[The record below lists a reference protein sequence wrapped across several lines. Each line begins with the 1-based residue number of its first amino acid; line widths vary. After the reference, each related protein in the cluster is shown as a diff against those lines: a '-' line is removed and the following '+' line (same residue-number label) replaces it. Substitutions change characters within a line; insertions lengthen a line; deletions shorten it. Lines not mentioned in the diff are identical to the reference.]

1 MPALRCLQ
9 RALLVLLL
17 MFSTWA
23 IAEQDPGA
31 ILWTSDLDGV
41 DLMKEGRL
49 LRGNAGQFPYGNSD
63 LEEWLDR
70 LEPLER
76 VAFDGDAFW
85 LHARITNDTEHIH
98 WALYPYG
105 SVVEHITM
113 RLYSSVGMQ
122 EVKTGYQHDH
132 EFQYHYGG
140 SVRLLPGESYD
151 LVVLFESDFFFA
163 PTKILLKQEA
173 DFARLVT
180 WENALI
186 MLCLGIGL
194 ALAIYNF
201 FVFLGAR
208 DKTYLWYSLFVLCWV
223 WGWAQVLNVHAELF
237 NFRAPGLHMVGFLLL
252 PLFNTLFFIR
262 LLNLW
267 RHHPR
272 AAKFGLAVA
281 ALGLIGIP
289 FSLAS
294 PGWGLIFATI
304 ATAGMMMTGL
314 YVGFM
319 SWRRGFRPARYFLL
333 AYITLLIPNM
343 IGNMLNLGILPSI
356 NVNIYLLG
364 LVGVTLDA
372 LLLAFAMADKVRLI
386 SEENQDLTLHLERK
400 VQQHTADL
408 QKTLLE
414 QEAIL
419 DNALTGIAFLRDR
432 VIQRCNTGFEQLFGY
447 RHGEL
452 DGQCTRV
459 LYFTEQE
466 FIEQGKQAYKHVLSG
481 DPYHIDLAMVRKD
494 GSQIWCT
501 THAKLIDAR
510 DPDKGV
516 VLVTQDVTARRLAEQ
531 ALVEAKSRAEEAAEY
546 KSMFLANMS
555 HEIRTPMN
563 AIIGMSR
570 LALKAGPDARV
581 RNYLQKTLTAAEN
594 LLGIINDILDFSK
607 VEAGKLDLEVAPFNL
622 DDVLDHLADMIVMR
636 CDPKGVEAVLRV
648 AQDVP
653 TRLVGDSLRLGQVLT
668 NLAGNAAKF
677 TSQGEIVVGIQV
689 VGRDN
694 GRIQLEF
701 SVTDTG
707 IGMDADQV
715 SALFKPFTQAD
726 ASITRRYGGTGL
738 GLAISAQL
746 VDLMGGHIEVES
758 EPGIGSRFS
767 FVLDLGLD
775 TEHVGSQLRSG
786 LPPSRILVV
795 DDNTIAREVLAEM
808 VGYFGLEVVTA
819 ESGPAA
825 LDMLEQAS
833 EQGQAFD
840 LVLMDWR
847 MPGWNGI
854 ETARRIRL
862 DKRLA
867 KAPAVLMVTAFALE
881 DVMRDA
887 ADANLDGFLIKPVHP
902 ASLYQHL
909 QEILSPESVSLLP
922 GMDLDE
928 LNQEAM
934 AALRLRRGGR
944 VLIVD
949 DNAINR
955 EVAVEMLS
963 ELRINLALD
972 LAVNGEDAFTKVRAG
987 DYDLVLMD
995 IQMPVMDGLEATR
1008 RIRQLGGKWALDQL
1022 PIIAMTAHALAS
1034 DHEISL
1040 KAGMNDHIT
1049 KPINPDHLY
1058 QSLVKWMKPV
1068 PEGRGIASFEASTP
1082 EASIPQT
1089 VSPQTE
1095 QQGVEQEQLPVIEG
1109 VDWMLALSRLNQNRP
1124 LLFRL
1129 MDNFQATYR
1138 DAPALMTEAC
1148 RKGHM
1153 QEVTDQAHSI
1163 KSAAAY
1169 LGAFELSNMASQ
1181 VEVALRQED
1190 EDKASI
1196 LIPDLVQQLEQFL
1209 QAMSHINQPIQH
1221 PVKITLLPTSELL
1234 ERFKRL
1240 DQLLLEANTR
1250 AADLLDDLF
1259 PAVNSE
1265 LQPYLS
1271 RIRLALDEVEYEAA
1285 RILLNSLATEMGLS
1299 LGEVK

>member
-1 MPALRCLQ
+1 VMPVTLWSK
-9 RALLVLLL
+9 RALLLLLL
-17 MFSTWA
+17 MFATWSV
-23 IAEQDPGA
+23 AEQEPLA
-31 ILWTSDLDGV
+31 TLWTSDLQGV
-41 DLMKEGRL
+41 DLMREGSL
-49 LRGNAGQFPYGNSD
+49 LRGNAEQFPHD
-63 LEEWLDR
+63 ADDIEEWLQS
-70 LEPLER
+70 LEPLKR

-85 LHARITNDTEHIH
+85 LHARITNDTEHIQ

-105 SVVEHITM
+105 SVVEHITL

-122 EVKTGYQHDH
+122 EVKTGYRHDH

-173 DFARLVT
+173 DLVRLVT

-201 FVFLGAR
+201 FVFVGAR
-208 DKTYLWYSLFVLCWV
+208 DRTYLWYSLFVLCWV

-281 ALGLIGIP
+281 AFGLIGIP
-289 FSLAS
+289 FSLVS

-304 ATAGMMMTGL
+304 ATAGMMMTGF

-386 SEENQDLTLHLERK
+386 SEENRDLTLHLERK

-408 QKTLLE
+408 QKSLLE

-447 RHGEL
+447 RQGEL
-452 DGQCTRV
+452 NGQSTRL
-459 LYFTEQE
+459 LYPSEQE
-466 FIEQGKQAYKHVLSG
+466 FLEQGEQAYRSVLSG
-481 DPYHIDLAMVRKD
+481 DPYHGDLQMVRKD

-501 THAKLIDAR
+501 THAKLVDTE

-516 VLVTQDVTARRLAEQ
+516 VLVTQDITARRQAEFE
-531 ALVEAKSRAEEAAEY
+531 LVEAKRRAEEAAEY

-570 LALKAGPDARV
+570 LALKARPDARV

-653 TRLVGDSLRLGQVLT
+653 THLIGDSLRLGQVLT
-668 NLAGNAAKF
+668 NLASNAAKF

-689 VGRDN
+689 VSRTDL
-694 GRIQLEF
+694 RIQLEF
-701 SVTDTG
+701 SVSDTG

-715 SALFKPFTQAD
+715 SALFRPFTQAD

-746 VDLMGGHIEVES
+746 VDLMGSHIDVKS

-767 FVLDLGLD
+767 FVLDMGLD
-775 TEHVGSQLRSG
+775 TEQSSNQMRAG
-786 LPPSRILVV
+786 LPPSRVLVV
-795 DDNTIAREVLAEM
+795 DDNAIARDVMAEM
-808 VGYFGLEVVTA
+808 VGYFGLDVVTA

-825 LDMLEQAS
+825 LDILERAS
-833 EQGQAFD
+833 DQGQAFD

-854 ETARRIRL
+854 ETARRIRT
-862 DKRLA
+862 DERLA

-902 ASLYQHL
+902 ASLYLHL
-909 QEILSPESVSLLP
+909 QEILSPDSVIIKP

-928 LNQEAM
+928 LNQEM
-934 AALRLRRGGR
+934 QAALRLRRGGR

-955 EVAVEMLS
+955 EVALEMLS
-963 ELRINLALD
+963 ELRLNLDLE
-972 LAVNGEDAFTKVRAG
+972 LAVNGEEALTKAQAG
-987 DYDLVLMD
+987 EYDLILMD

-1008 RIRQLGGKWALDQL
+1008 RIRQLGGKWASDHL

-1058 QSLVKWMKPV
+1058 QSLVRWMKPV
-1068 PEGRGIASFEASTP
+1068 PEERLLSALETSSLTP
-1082 EASIPQT
+1082 ENSLAS
-1089 VSPQTE
+1089 
-1095 QQGVEQEQLPVIEG
+1095 QQDSEHDQLPEIEG
-1109 VDWMLALSRLNQNRP
+1109 VDWTLALSRLNQNRG

-1129 MDNFQATYR
+1129 VDNFCTTYH
-1138 DAPALMTEAC
+1138 DASESMTKAFSN
-1148 RKGHM
+1148 GQL
-1153 QEVTDQAHSI
+1153 QEVADLAHSI

-1169 LGAFELSNMASQ
+1169 LGALQLSSQASQ
-1181 VEVALRQED
+1181 VEVALRQEQA
-1190 EDKASI
+1190 EEVAI
-1196 LIPDLVQQLEQFL
+1196 LIPGLVEQLDHFIHGL
-1209 QAMSHINQPIQH
+1209 SLINQPAQLQLEG
-1221 PVKITLLPTSELL
+1221 KILPTSELL
-1234 ERFKRL
+1234 EQINRL
-1240 DQLLLEANTR
+1240 DRLLSEANTR
-1250 AADLLDDLF
+1250 ASDLLDELI
-1259 PAVNSE
+1259 PAVSNE
-1265 LQPYLS
+1265 HQHYLT

-1285 RILLNSLATEMGLS
+1285 RILLNAFATDMGFR

>member
-1 MPALRCLQ
+1 MISVTPCLQ
-9 RALLVLLL
+9 RVLLVLLL
-17 MFSTWA
+17 FISTWA
-23 IAEQDPGA
+23 VAEQEHA
-31 ILWTSDLDGV
+31 STLWASDLQGV
-41 DLMKEGRL
+41 DLMKSGRL
-49 LRGNAGQFPYGNSD
+49 LRGNSEQFPHDVGD
-63 LEEWLDR
+63 IDEWLER
-70 LEPLER
+70 LEPLDK

-105 SVVEHITM
+105 SVVEHITL

-122 EVKTGYQHDH
+122 EVKTGYRHDH

-163 PTKILLKQEA
+163 PTKILLKTEA

-201 FVFLGAR
+201 FVFVGAR

-237 NFRAPGLHMVGFLLL
+237 DFRAPGLHMVGFLLL

-272 AAKFGLAVA
+272 AAKFGLAIA
-281 ALGLIGIP
+281 ALGVIGIP
-289 FSLAS
+289 FSLVS

-386 SEENQDLTLHLERK
+386 SEENRDLTLHLEHK
-400 VQQHTADL
+400 VRQHTADL
-408 QKTLLE
+408 QKSLLE

-447 RHGEL
+447 RQGEL
-452 DGQCTRV
+452 SGQSTRV
-459 LYFTEQE
+459 LYTTEKQ
-466 FIEQGKQAYKHVLSG
+466 FAEQGDQAYRTILSG
-481 DPYHIDLAMVRKD
+481 DPYHADLQMVRKD

-501 THAKLIDAR
+501 THAKLVDSR

-516 VLVTQDVTARRLAEQ
+516 VLVTQDITARRQAELE
-531 ALVEAKSRAEEAAEY
+531 LVDAKRRAEEAAEY

-581 RNYLQKTLTAAEN
+581 RNYLQKTLAAAEN

-607 VEAGKLDLEVAPFNL
+607 VEAGKLDLEVASFDL

-636 CDPKGVEAVLRV
+636 CDPKGVEAILRV

-653 TRLVGDSLRLGQVLT
+653 IHLIGDSLRLGQVLT
-668 NLAGNAAKF
+668 NLASNAAKF
-677 TSQGEIVVGIQV
+677 TSQGEIVVGIRV
-689 VGRDN
+689 VGRT
-694 GRIQLEF
+694 GERIQLEF
-701 SVTDTG
+701 SVSDTG

-715 SALFKPFTQAD
+715 SALFRPFTQAD
-726 ASITRRYGGTGL
+726 ATITRRYGGTGL

-758 EPGIGSRFS
+758 QPGVGSRFS
-767 FVLDLGLD
+767 FVLEFGLD
-775 TEHVGSQLRSG
+775 PEYTGSQLRAG

-795 DDNTIAREVLAEM
+795 DDNVIAREVMAEM
-808 VGYFGLEVVTA
+808 VGYFGLDVVTA

-825 LDMLEQAS
+825 LAILERAS

-854 ETARRIRL
+854 ETARRIRT

-867 KAPAVLMVTAFALE
+867 SAPAVLMVTAFALE

-909 QEILSPESVSLLP
+909 QDILSPDSARLQS
-922 GMDLDE
+922 GMDLEE
-928 LNQEAM
+928 LNQETLV
-934 AALRLRRGGR
+934 ALKLRRGGR

-963 ELRINLALD
+963 ELRINLDLE
-972 LAVNGEDAFTKVRAG
+972 LAVNGEEALTKARKG
-987 DYDLVLMD
+987 EFDLILMD

-1008 RIRQLGGKWALDQL
+1008 RIRQLGEQWSSDNLS
-1022 PIIAMTAHALAS
+1022 IIAMTAHALAS
-1034 DHEISL
+1034 DHEVSL

-1058 QSLVKWMKPV
+1058 QTLVKWMKPI
-1068 PEGRGIASFEASTP
+1068 PQERYSSAP
-1082 EASIPQT
+1082 EADRYLAESSP
-1089 VSPQTE
+1089 VSQRE
-1095 QQGVEQEQLPVIEG
+1095 AGDEQLPTIEG
-1109 VDWMLALSRLNQNRP
+1109 VDWELALSRLNQNRE

-1129 MDNFQATYR
+1129 IDNFRSTYS
-1138 DAPALMTEAC
+1138 DASASMTDAC
-1148 RKGHM
+1148 RTG
-1153 QEVTDQAHSI
+1153 QLDEVTDQAHSI

-1169 LGAFELSNMASQ
+1169 LGALELSSQASQ
-1181 VEVALRQED
+1181 VEVALRQGKQQE
-1190 EDKASI
+1190 AAM
-1196 LIPDLVQQLEQFL
+1196 LIPDLVKQLDQFI
-1209 QAMSHINQPIQH
+1209 QALSRIRQPVEVLEEARML
-1221 PVKITLLPTSELL
+1221 PVSELMEQL
-1234 ERFKRL
+1234 TRL
-1240 DQLLLEANTR
+1240 DQLLSEANTR
-1250 AADLLDDLF
+1250 ASDLLDELM

-1265 LQPYLS
+1265 CQSYLS

-1285 RILLNSLATEMGLS
+1285 RILLNALVTDLGYS
-1299 LGEVK
+1299 LGEMK